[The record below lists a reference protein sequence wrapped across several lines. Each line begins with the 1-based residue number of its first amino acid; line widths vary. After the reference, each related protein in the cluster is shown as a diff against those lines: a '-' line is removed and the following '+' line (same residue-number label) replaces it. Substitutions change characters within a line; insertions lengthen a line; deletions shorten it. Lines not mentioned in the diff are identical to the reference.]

1 MRRLLFRIAQW
12 LGNEGV
18 VLAAF
23 LVVLAI
29 VGEPLWRPL
38 LGAGR

>member
-1 MRRLLFRIAQW
+1 VRRLLFRIAQW
-12 LGNEGV
+12 LGSEGI

-38 LGAGR
+38 LGGAR